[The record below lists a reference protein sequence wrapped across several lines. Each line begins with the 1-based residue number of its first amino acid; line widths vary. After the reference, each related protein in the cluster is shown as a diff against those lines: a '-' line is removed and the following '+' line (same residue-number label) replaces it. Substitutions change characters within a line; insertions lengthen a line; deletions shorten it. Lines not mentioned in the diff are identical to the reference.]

1 MPTTPPPT
9 RIISWRQMVLEADPG
24 WTRASVQPVVYEFS
38 NGRVFLDYLPL
49 YGTSTA
55 PPPADPFT
63 IGVSGIGGPDVI
75 G

>member
-9 RIISWRQMVLEADPG
+9 RIISWRQLVLEAEPG

-38 NGRVFLDYLPL
+38 NGRLFLDYLPL
-49 YGTSTA
+49 YGTSA
-55 PPPADPFT
+55 GPAGEFT
-63 IGVSGIGGPDVI
+63 IGTSAIGGPDVI